1 MLSIECT
8 RASRRLGHNLD
19 CLYPV
24 VINNLSTYMA
34 KINYL
39 DDVGKTQTWPII
51 GKGWKSANGDGISIA
66 IGNKVKDGDVLKDR
80 FSEITLKADD
90 RLYLQPNQNKR
101 GGDHRDPDY
110 VVKLVMPNEEA
121 DKTEEKAPEAPA
133 DAEADKA

>member
-1 MLSIECT
+1 
-8 RASRRLGHNLD
+8 
-19 CLYPV
+19 
-24 VINNLSTYMA
+24 MA

-39 DDVGKTQTWPII
+39 DDAGKTQTWPII

-133 DAEADKA
+133 DAEADNVQA

>member
-1 MLSIECT
+1 
-8 RASRRLGHNLD
+8 
-19 CLYPV
+19 
-24 VINNLSTYMA
+24 MA

-51 GKGWKSANGDGISIA
+51 GKGWKSANGDGISLA

-101 GGDHRDPDY
+101 GGDHRDPDF
-110 VVKLVMPNEEA
+110 VVKLVMPDEEA

-133 DAEADKA
+133 DAEADTKAEDKTDKDNVQA

>member
-1 MLSIECT
+1 
-8 RASRRLGHNLD
+8 
-19 CLYPV
+19 
-24 VINNLSTYMA
+24 MA

-110 VVKLVMPNEEA
+110 VVKLVMP
-121 DKTEEKAPEAPA
+121 DEEKAQTDEEFDKAEDAKADEAPSA
-133 DAEADKA
+133 TETAEKENKDDESDKEA